1 MADWQELVRQQLTGI
16 QLSEHEAAQVAEE
29 LASHLEETYQ
39 ALVCDG
45 LPDQAAVRRA
55 WQQVNDWQHLKSE
68 IEIARK
74 KEPPMNK
81 RVSQFWFP
89 AFLTLL
95 LAMVF
100 LMTIEELGPKPWIS
114 PAASH
119 PRMTPVAVVYFA
131 WVITLPLIGAL
142 GAYLATSAGAA
153 PRAVFSSIVFPV
165 LPYFGFFVIGLPIA
179 VILDDHVAHDI
190 TLPALFLG
198 LGAWVVLPAV
208 ALLAGGLPVH
218 YLFSRRRQRRVVTA

>member
-1 MADWQELVRQQLTGI
+1 MADWQELVRQQLAGI

-131 WVITLPLIGAL
+131 
-142 GAYLATSAGAA
+142 
-153 PRAVFSSIVFPV
+153 
-165 LPYFGFFVIGLPIA
+165 
-179 VILDDHVAHDI
+179 
-190 TLPALFLG
+190 
-198 LGAWVVLPAV
+198 
-208 ALLAGGLPVH
+208 
-218 YLFSRRRQRRVVTA
+218 

>member
-1 MADWQELVRQQLTGI
+1 MPNWQELVRQQLAGSHLTEGD
-16 QLSEHEAAQVAEE
+16 AGQVAEE

-45 LPDQAAVRRA
+45 VPEEEAVRKA
-55 WQQVNDWQHLKSE
+55 LQEVNDWQNLKSA
-68 IEIARK
+68 IELARGK
-74 KEPPMNK
+74 DPYMNK

-100 LMTIEELGPKPWIS
+100 LMAIEELGPKPWIS

-119 PRMTPVAVVYFA
+119 PRMAPVAVVYFA

-142 GAYLATSAGAA
+142 GAFVATRAGAA
-153 PRAVFSSIVFPV
+153 RRAVFWSVIFPV
-165 LPYFGFFVIGLPIA
+165 LPYLGFFVIGLPIA
-179 VILDDHVAHDI
+179 VILDDKLAHNI
-190 TLPALFLG
+190 LLPALFLG
-198 LGAWVVLPAV
+198 FGAWVVLPAV
-208 ALLAGGLPVH
+208 ALLAGGVPMH
-218 YLFSRRRQRRVVTA
+218 YLKIRREARRLANT

>member
-1 MADWQELVRQQLTGI
+1 MPDWRGLVRQQLAGI
-16 QLSEHEAAQVAEE
+16 QLSEDETAQVADE
-29 LASHLEETYQ
+29 LACHLEETYQ

-45 LPDQAAVRRA
+45 LREHEAVRRVL
-55 WQQVNDWQHLKSE
+55 QQVNDWKHLKSA
-68 IEIARK
+68 IEMARK

-100 LMTIEELGPKPWIS
+100 LMAIEELGPKPWIS

-142 GAYLATSAGAA
+142 GAYLATRAGAA
-153 PRAVFSSIVFPV
+153 PRAVFSSVIFPV
-165 LPYFGFFVIGLPIA
+165 LPYFGFFVFGLPIA
-179 VILDDHVAHDI
+179 VILDDHVAHNI
-190 TLPALFLG
+190 MLPALFLG
-198 LGAWVVLPAV
+198 FGAWVVLPAV

-218 YLFSRRRQRRVVTA
+218 YLFSRRGPRGVVTT